1 MKQVARYTVAL
12 CIICVVYLGFSR
24 SAFSREDYIHW
35 NLPDDVIARVGKGN
49 VGTGDRAIAFS
60 PDGKLLAVAS
70 GIGIWLYDPHAQEEL
85 ALLTGHTGVHIQF
98 VCGVMHNLR

>member
-1 MKQVARYTVAL
+1 MKQVGRYTAAL
-12 CIICVVYLGFSR
+12 CIICVVYIGTPG

-49 VGTGDRAIAFS
+49 VGTGDRSIAFS

-70 GIGIWLYDPHAQEEL
+70 GIGSGSMIC
-85 ALLTGHTGVHIQF
+85 I
-98 VCGVMHNLR
+98 LRRSSHCSPAIPVVSFAFHSPPMERH